1 MKNKMKNVKELPDE
15 IWLNVM
21 KYCST
26 SDILRQAEK
35 TPQTLVTLHSTDPPK
50 MKEKRSSFI

>member
-50 MKEKRSSFI
+50 TKGK